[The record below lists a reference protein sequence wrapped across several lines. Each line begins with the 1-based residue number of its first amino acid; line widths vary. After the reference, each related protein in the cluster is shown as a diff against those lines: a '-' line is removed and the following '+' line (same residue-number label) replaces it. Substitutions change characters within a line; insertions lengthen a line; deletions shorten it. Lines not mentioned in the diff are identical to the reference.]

1 MAITREDLV
10 EQSVQDYVRNAVFTV
25 RGYPTEKVELLDAF
39 PYDRF
44 DGPLEKN
51 YIALGFNFDDQ
62 GTQAELGSDLK
73 TRVYT
78 LEFFIFGMSQVW
90 ARNLANT
97 VKFAADNDGIIPLL
111 DYADLAKPQIDSL
124 VVEGTRTE
132 RQPINNPQPWERNVW
147 ITYVVVEDIYH
158 AALV

>member
-10 EQSVQDYVRNAVFTV
+10 EQSVQDYVRTAIFTD
-25 RGYPTEKVELLDAF
+25 RGYPTAKVELLDAF

-44 DGPLEKN
+44 DGALDKN
-51 YIALGFNFDDQ
+51 YVALGFNFDDQ
-62 GTQAELGSDLK
+62 GQQAELGSDLK

-78 LEFFIFGMSQVW
+78 LEFFVFGISQVW
-90 ARNLANT
+90 ARNLANAI
-97 VKFAADNDGIIPLL
+97 KFAADNDGIIPLL